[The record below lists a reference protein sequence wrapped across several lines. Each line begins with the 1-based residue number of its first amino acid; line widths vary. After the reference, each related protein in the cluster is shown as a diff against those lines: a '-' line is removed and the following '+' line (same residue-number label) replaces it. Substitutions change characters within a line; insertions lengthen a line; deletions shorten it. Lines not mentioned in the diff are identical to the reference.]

1 MPATNNSFGLV
12 SRNNTPARPSNTITF
27 PQIVFDL
34 QPILN
39 RFNSNIADI
48 RSHFKTADDLLSL
61 QPPKQTA
68 AEDIWRSQIVFLDSA
83 LDFYIHEIVKY
94 GIVKMFNGDWAEST
108 DYKKMKVRLS
118 FAVDLAQSPS
128 STSKLLEEIDE
139 MNKYSC
145 FMGAK
150 KLEEQFVFIDVN
162 YNLRKSDKK
171 LLNDLYNRRNQIAH
185 QSDRVHG
192 QQHKQS
198 ITKKYVE
205 NFINKIEN
213 FVLKNLHPVIVAK
226 IK

>member
-12 SRNNTPARPSNTITF
+12 SRNNVPSRPSNTITF
-27 PQIVFDL
+27 PQIAFDL
-34 QPILN
+34 QPILD

-48 RSHFKTADDLLSL
+48 RSHFQTADDLLAL

-94 GIVKMFNGDWAEST
+94 GIVKMFNGDWTESN
-108 DYKKMKVRLS
+108 DYKKMKVRLG
-118 FAVDLAQSPS
+118 FAVDLAQNPNSA
-128 STSKLLEEIDE
+128 SKLLEEIDV

-150 KLEEQFVFIDVN
+150 KLKEQLVFIDVN
-162 YNLRKSDKK
+162 YSLRNSDKN

-185 QSDRVHG
+185 QSDRISG
-192 QQHKQS
+192 QQQKQS
-198 ITKKYVE
+198 ITKDYVE
-205 NFINKIEN
+205 DFINKIVN
-213 FVLKNLHPVIVAK
+213 FVVSNLHPVIAAK
-226 IK
+226 N

>member
-1 MPATNNSFGLV
+1 MPAINNSFGLV
-12 SRNNTPARPSNTITF
+12 SRNSSPTRQSNIITF
-27 PQIVFDL
+27 SQIVFDL
-34 QPILN
+34 QPILD
-39 RFNSNIADI
+39 RFNSNIDDI
-48 RSHFKTADDLLSL
+48 RSHFQTADDLLAL

-118 FAVDLAQSPS
+118 FAVDLAQNPNSA
-128 STSKLLEEIDE
+128 SKLLEEIDE

-150 KLEEQFVFIDVN
+150 KLKEQLVFIDVN
-162 YNLRKSDKK
+162 YSLRNSDKK

-185 QSDRVHG
+185 QSDRIPG
-192 QQHKQS
+192 QQQKQPIS
-198 ITKKYVE
+198 KRYVE
-205 NFINKIEN
+205 DFINKIES
-213 FVLKNLHPVIVAK
+213 FVVNNLHPVIVAK
-226 IK
+226 N

>member
-12 SRNNTPARPSNTITF
+12 SRNNTPTRPSNTITF
-27 PQIVFDL
+27 PRIVFDL
-34 QPILN
+34 QPILD

-48 RSHFKTADDLLSL
+48 RSHFQTSDDLLAL

-94 GIVKMFNGDWAEST
+94 GIIKMFNGDWTESN
-108 DYKKMKVRLS
+108 DYKKMKVRLG
-118 FAVDLAQSPS
+118 FAVDLAQNPNSA
-128 STSKLLEEIDE
+128 SKLLEEIDE

-150 KLEEQFVFIDVN
+150 KLKEQLVFIDVN
-162 YNLRKSDKK
+162 YSLLNSEKN

-185 QSDRVHG
+185 QADRVHG
-192 QQHKQS
+192 QQQKQS
-198 ITKKYVE
+198 ITKNYVEDFINKVE
-205 NFINKIEN
+205 NFVVNK
-213 FVLKNLHPVIVAK
+213 LHPIIVSK
-226 IK
+226 N